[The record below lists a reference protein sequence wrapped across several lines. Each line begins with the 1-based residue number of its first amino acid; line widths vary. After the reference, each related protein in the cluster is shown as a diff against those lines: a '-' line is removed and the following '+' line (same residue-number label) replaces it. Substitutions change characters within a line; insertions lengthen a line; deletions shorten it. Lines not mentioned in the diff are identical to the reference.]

1 MERRINYLNWVEFKQ
16 LVPKKITTVIFPIGT
31 MEAHGIIPIGTDN
44 IIPEE
49 ISIHIAEKINALI
62 APTLNYGITH
72 TLLPYPGSM
81 TLSEKTFE
89 KVVEEIAFSLSN
101 NGFETIIFMNGH
113 GGHFD
118 ELKRVSYKLWKEKK
132 VKSITIHW
140 WILTVD
146 LVKKIW
152 GEAGGHAGLDETAMI
167 YAINKKLIK
176 KEYLKKEM
184 AVLRK
189 PGIDSVPFPGPIILY
204 KKGEGFPKL
213 DKRCKTFFDASIK
226 LLTREIKAVLKGF
239 KQSV

>member
-1 MERRINYLNWVEFKQ
+1 NWLEFKR
-16 LVPKKITTVIFPIGT
+16 LVPQKVTTVILPIGT

-62 APTLNYGITH
+62 APTLSYGITH

-81 TLSEKTFE
+81 TLSEETFE

-118 ELKRVSYKLWKEKK
+118 ELK
-132 VKSITIHW
+132 T
-140 WILTVD
+140 
-146 LVKKIW
+146 
-152 GEAGGHAGLDETAMI
+152 
-167 YAINKKLIK
+167 
-176 KEYLKKEM
+176 
-184 AVLRK
+184 
-189 PGIDSVPFPGPIILY
+189 FPGPIILY

-213 DKRCKTFFDASIK
+213 DKRCKTFFDESIK
-226 LLTREIKAVLKGF
+226 LLTKEIKAVLKGF

>member
-1 MERRINYLNWVEFKQ
+1 MERRINFLNWLEFKR
-16 LVPKKITTVIFPIGT
+16 LVPQKVTTVILPIGT

-62 APTLNYGITH
+62 APTLSYGITH

-81 TLSEKTFE
+81 TLSEETFE

-132 VKSITIHW
+132 VKSVTIHW
-140 WILTVD
+140 WILTAD
-146 LVKKIW
+146 LVKRIW

-167 YAINKKLIK
+167 YAIDKKLVK

-213 DKRCKTFFDASIK
+213 DKRCKTFFDESIR
-226 LLTREIKAVLKGF
+226 LLTKEIKAVLKGF